1 MGLDEDRVS
10 DVAFVITFQL
20 PNFMLF
26 WICVELL
33 ILECRF
39 FSDLVSFFLQ
49 KFFLACF
56 ISLSLSTAEM
66 FLVKCSLSPG
76 LILL

>member
-1 MGLDEDRVS
+1 MLQSLGIIGLDEDRVS

-33 ILECRF
+33 ILERIF
-39 FSDLVSFFLQ
+39 FSDLVRFFLQ
-49 KFFLACF
+49 KLFLAIF
-56 ISLSLSTAEM
+56 ISLSL
-66 FLVKCSLSPG
+66 
-76 LILL
+76 

>member
-1 MGLDEDRVS
+1 MS

-33 ILECRF
+33 ILERIF
-39 FSDLVSFFLQ
+39 FSDLVRFFLQ
-49 KFFLACF
+49 KLFLAIF
-56 ISLSLSTAEM
+56 ISLS
-66 FLVKCSLSPG
+66 V
-76 LILL
+76 